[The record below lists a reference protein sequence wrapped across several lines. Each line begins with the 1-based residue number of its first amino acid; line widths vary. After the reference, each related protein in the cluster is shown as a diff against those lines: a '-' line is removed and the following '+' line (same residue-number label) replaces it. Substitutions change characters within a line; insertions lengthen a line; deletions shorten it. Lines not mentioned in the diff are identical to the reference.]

1 MDDESAVV
9 PTSAAAATPT
19 VTVTKKRSRTPNA
32 SPRTTLTMYS
42 SKWAQLRKK
51 WWQTNERVTDGPN
64 AGKITAKHA
73 VTCTDIKREIDIG
86 LNHFEL
92 ERCDRDRYK

>member
-19 VTVTKKRSRTPNA
+19 VTVTRKRSRTPNA

-42 SKWAQLRKK
+42 SKWAQLNKK

-64 AGKITAKHA
+64 AGMISAKHA
-73 VTCTDIKREIDIG
+73 VTCTDIKRGIDIG